1 MSKKFIFPAQISFYF
16 LILINISFA
25 DIQKDLINKI
35 TATKTLTFDFSQ
47 QIAEKTEYGNCF
59 VKYPLLMKCNYED
72 NKQKSV
78 ISNGKTVA
86 VVKKKYK
93 KIYYYPIQTTPLSII
108 LKKEK
113 MLNLVRNSQPI
124 QINSDEII
132 FRLINKKLNAIDI
145 YFDRKTLNL
154 KGWKTKDSY
163 SNNVSFIISNL
174 KANKIIE
181 DSFFK
186 IPKEKD
192 L

>member
-1 MSKKFIFPAQISFYF
+1 MIKKLIFSLELVLYF
-16 LILINISFA
+16 LLLINISFA
-25 DIQKDLINKI
+25 DIQKDLVNKI

-47 QIAEKTEYGNCF
+47 QIAEKKEYGNCF
-59 VKYPLLMKCNYED
+59 IKYPLLMKCNYEN

-78 ISNGKTVA
+78 ISNGRTLA

-93 KIYYYPIQTTPLSII
+93 KIYYYPIKTTPFSII

-113 MLNLVRNSQPI
+113 ILNLVRNSQPI
-124 QINSDEII
+124 EISSNEII
-132 FRLINKKLNAIDI
+132 FRLIAKKLNTIDI
-145 YFDRKTLNL
+145 YFDKKTLNL
-154 KGWKTKDSY
+154 KGWKTKDNY
-163 SNNVSFIISNL
+163 SNNVDFVISNL
-174 KANKIIE
+174 ESNKIID